1 MYWGKDFPT
10 SMVTLRADPTSLLAV
25 MLTAKSHT
33 CDISLFRRELPIF
46 CPFLRKSPYEN
57 FIISLYILYISL
69 FGNPDFPIKI
79 QKFPSLFNHSP
90 YLEKEIS
97 LFVFPSVSH
106 VCKSP
111 FRPYAKKHFYMDRD
125 PTRFRYILNYLRGGA
140 HIESTTLP
148 NDERS
153 LMELLVEA

>member
-1 MYWGKDFPT
+1 MGILVFLFDPSVLLPAVNFCFRIPAT
-10 SMVTLRADPTSLLAV
+10 SISLLFLAHLSRRLKGELIV
-25 MLTAKSHT
+25 YRLIRRHT

-69 FGNPDFPIKI
+69 FGNPGLPTKI

-90 YLEKEIS
+90 YLEKDIS

-106 VCKSP
+106 VCPASV
-111 FRPYAKKHFYMDRD
+111 H
-125 PTRFRYILNYLRGGA
+125 
-140 HIESTTLP
+140 
-148 NDERS
+148 
-153 LMELLVEA
+153 